1 MAIRRL
7 CPDRRIPDAA
17 NVICPAITTTVIS
30 NIGNQYSTSMAGS
43 IIIPTETKKIA
54 PKRSF
59 TGLMRCSMFS
69 ASMVSARMDPMTKA
83 PSAEENPAFTASRT
97 MPRQSPSDTT
107 NKVSPL
113 SHCFVFFRKVG
124 IRNIPVIDQKTRK
137 AISLRMLST
146 ISIPSKCLLTAN
158 VESNTMRTT
167 AKRSSTT
174 RIPKTTPAKRWLR
187 RPISSNALK
196 MMVVDDIESIPPRKR
211 LFMCPHPSDNPV
223 M

>member
-1 MAIRRL
+1 
-7 CPDRRIPDAA
+7 
-17 NVICPAITTTVIS
+17 
-30 NIGNQYSTSMAGS
+30 
-43 IIIPTETKKIA
+43 
-54 PKRSF
+54 
-59 TGLMRCSMFS
+59 MFS

-83 PSAEENPAFTASRT
+83 PKAEENPAFTASRT

-174 RIPKTTPAKRWLR
+174 RIPKTTPAKR
-187 RPISSNALK
+187 
-196 MMVVDDIESIPPRKR
+196 
-211 LFMCPHPSDNPV
+211 
-223 M
+223 